1 MPWQLYLEK
10 EPWDPLI
17 RRLDGLQGQSVCF
30 GDIFTP
36 IRNQTLDCTA
46 LSLITIYVAIL
57 APSPDIT
64 LFIIFIV
71 VFDLSSSFLLTV
83 MADLVSLTTSP
94 VHSDVFDWYHSSLCR
109 SRGELLVCLNRDF
122 WRWST
127 AFLFEKFMLR
137 LYFFLSTINRKEQP
151 SVIALLKKRTF

>member
-1 MPWQLYLEK
+1 MDSRASVYVLE
-10 EPWDPLI
+10 
-17 RRLDGLQGQSVCF
+17 
-30 GDIFTP
+30 IFFAP
-36 IRNQTLDCTA
+36 VRNQTLDCTA
-46 LSLITIYVAIL
+46 HSLITIYVAIV
-57 APSPDIT
+57 APSPNIT
-64 LFIIFIV
+64 LFVIFIV
-71 VFDLSSSFLLTV
+71 VFDLSSSFLAV

-109 SRGELLVCLNRDF
+109 SRGKLLVCLNRDF

-137 LYFFLSTINRKEQP
+137 HYFFLSTINRKEQP